1 MDGTNTHDMKIAK
14 NLMLHELHNIQ
25 KQRQWGSSNFKRQKK
40 VEPRSSDEYSTA
52 LERSRRVET
61 AQTKAANEARCQSRY

>member
-1 MDGTNTHDMKIAK
+1 MVTMDGTNTHDMKIAK

-40 VEPRSSDEYSTA
+40 GGAAEF
-52 LERSRRVET
+52 RRILDG
-61 AQTKAANEARCQSRY
+61 AGKI